1 MTDNIVTQLLILF
14 LLFAVNCRIFF
25 LQRSRRD
32 TFVILA
38 PVSLVLSFL
47 SIFTWGVTF
56 LTALVLLICILTC
69 ITNINSLYRLFSRLM
84 TDYYTTAMCIS
95 SCFNLLLIVFAA
107 IFILFFRTVPL
118 PIEELSVKEETQLL
132 YGSYAK
138 GLSER
143 TSVFDSYDV
152 KVSRFFPE
160 NTDTETLPKI
170 IFVTDPRQNT
180 DYLKSIAIQ
189 TASLGYEVIIGD
201 YNTSVLNFAKNKIK
215 GILFPENMEADKV
228 SYIRTSV
235 AQYNALIRFLNLS
248 DEQNIFLAGDG
259 FCKEALSV
267 VTKIFP
273 DKINGWFAING
284 ESSSKQNYPVNGWHD
299 GFGDLGQR
307 EPCLKWLLERTDLLN
322 KRDITLFDSVLI
334 ANQINSFSSLI
345 MQNSTLSFTE

>member
-38 PVSLVLSFL
+38 PVSLILSFL
-47 SIFTWGVTF
+47 MILTWGLTF
-56 LTALVLLICILTC
+56 LTTLVLLISILTC

-84 TDYYTTAMCIS
+84 TDYYTTIMCVS
-95 SCFNLLLIVFAA
+95 SCFNLLLIVFAT

-118 PIEELSVKEETQLL
+118 PMEEILIKEETQLL

-143 TSVFDSYDV
+143 TSIFDSYDV

-160 NTDTETLPKI
+160 NTETENLPKI
-170 IFVTDPRQNT
+170 IFVTDPRQST

-201 YNTSVLNFAKNKIK
+201 YNTSILNFAKNKIK
-215 GILFPENMEADKV
+215 GIFFPENMEADKI
-228 SYIRTSV
+228 SHIRTSV

-248 DEQNIFLAGDG
+248 DEQNIILAGDG
-259 FCKEALSV
+259 FCKEALNV
-267 VTKIFP
+267 VYKIFP
-273 DKINGWFAING
+273 NKIDGWFGINGK
-284 ESSSKQNYPVNGWHD
+284 SSNEQNYSVNDWHD

-307 EPCLKWLLERTDLLN
+307 EPCLKWILERTDLLN

-334 ANQINSFSSLI
+334 ANQINSFSSSI
-345 MQNSTLSFTE
+345 MQNSTLSFTD